1 MNGSEIGAAVGKEM
15 GALFTGEEQGD
26 YYRIRTPYL
35 YPDGDNIDLFCEWDG
50 DTVTVSDLGE
60 TTGWLRMQS
69 IATHR
74 SPNQNRL
81 IADACVTHNVE
92 FYRGMLQARWRPGDD
107 LAGVC
112 NRVAQAALRVSDLW
126 FTLRYRAGS
135 STISVASE
143 VAEYLAERRLEY
155 ERAKK
160 LAGRSREVWNVDFYV
175 RAAARSSLV
184 YVLDTG
190 SRAAAVRITDH
201 VVAAWHDLNHHAVGP
216 ESLKFIS
223 LFDDT
228 VDVWHEADFRRVES
242 LSTVARWSRPDE
254 FISALLERT

>member
-1 MNGSEIGAAVGKEM
+1 MTGNDICTAVRDGM
-15 GALFTGEEQGD
+15 GALFICEEQGD

-35 YPDGDNIDLFCEWDG
+35 YPDGDNIDLFCERHG
-50 DTVTVSDLGE
+50 DTVTVTDLAE

-69 IATHR
+69 IAPRR

-81 IADACVTHNVE
+81 IADACLTHNVE

-107 LAGVC
+107 LAAVC

-143 VAEYLAERRLEY
+143 VAEYLTERRLEY
-155 ERAKK
+155 ERAQK
-160 LAGRSREVWNVDFYV
+160 LAGRSQEVWNVDFYV
-175 RAAARSSLV
+175 RAPARSSLV
-184 YVLDTG
+184 YVLDSG
-190 SRAAAVRITDH
+190 SRAAASRITDH
-201 VVAAWHDLNHHAVGP
+201 VVAAWYDLNHLAVGP
-216 ESLKFIS
+216 EGLRFVS

-228 VDVWHEADFRRVES
+228 VDIWRGEDFRRVES

-254 FISALLERT
+254 FASVLLEGA

>member
-1 MNGSEIGAAVGKEM
+1 MMTGSDIGAAIGKEM
-15 GALFTGEEQGD
+15 GALFTCDEQGD

-69 IATHR
+69 IATQR

-81 IADACVTHNVE
+81 IADVCVTHNVE

-112 NRVAQAALRVSDLW
+112 QRVAQAALRVSDLW
-126 FTLRYRAGS
+126 FTLRYRAGG
-135 STISVASE
+135 STVSVVSE
-143 VAEYLAERRLEY
+143 VEEYLAERRLEY
-155 ERAKK
+155 ARGRK
-160 LAGRSREVWNVDFYV
+160 LAGRSQQVWNVDLYV

-190 SRAAAVRITDH
+190 SRAAASRITDH
-201 VVAAWHDLNHHAVGP
+201 VVAAWYDLNHHAVGP
-216 ESLKFIS
+216 EGLQFVS
-223 LFDDT
+223 LFNDT
-228 VDVWHEADFRRVES
+228 VDVWQDEDFRRVEN
-242 LSTVARWSRPDE
+242 LSTVALWSRPDE
-254 FISALLERT
+254 FTGVLLAG